1 MILEEFLITSFQDT
15 KGKKRVN
22 RLHAVLLDELLNTNP
37 RFAEYNWMFEQRL
50 ENDAF
55 GGTFDLDMVGYDNEG
70 NIKVVIL
77 DKAYQSSVNKNIKNY
92 ANTTI
97 GESARLYY
105 SPECTQIESIL
116 FITVMPRV
124 APMFTKAG
132 KVKGFDDVV
141 KSKNRTKIDD
151 VLEAQY
157 QGVVKTID
165 LYYDIED
172 VKNKSTQSEY
182 MEITPNN
189 ITPMPVF

>member
-1 MILEEFLITSFQDT
+1 MILEEFLITSFQDV
-15 KGKKRVN
+15 KGKERVN

-50 ENDAF
+50 KNDAF
-55 GGTFDLDMVGYDNEG
+55 GGTFDLDIVGYDNEG

-105 SPECTQIESIL
+105 SPECTEIENIL
-116 FITVMPRV
+116 FINVMPRI

-132 KVKGFDDVV
+132 KVKGFDDVMRA
-141 KSKNRTKIDD
+141 KNRTKIDD
-151 VLEAQY
+151 VLQTQY
-157 QGVVKTID
+157 QGVVKSID
-165 LYYDIED
+165 LYYDIDD
-172 VKNKSTQSEY
+172 VKNKSAQSEF
-182 MEITPNN
+182 MEITPKN
-189 ITPMPVF
+189 ITPMPVI

>member
-1 MILEEFLITSFQDT
+1 
-15 KGKKRVN
+15 
-22 RLHAVLLDELLNTNP
+22 VLLDELLNTNP
-37 RFAEYNWMFEQRL
+37 RLAKYNWLFEQKHK
-50 ENDAF
+50 DAF
-55 GGTFDLDMVGYDNEG
+55 NGTFDLDMVGYDDEG

-77 DKAYQSSVNKNIKNY
+77 DKAYQSSVNKNMKNY

-116 FITVMPRV
+116 FVSVMPRV

-151 VLEAQY
+151 VLQTQY
-157 QGVVKTID
+157 QGVVKSID

-172 VKNKSTQSEY
+172 VKQKLNKTDY
-182 MEITPNN
+182 DNIVPNN
-189 ITPMPVF
+189 ITPMPVI